1 MDRPAVLIV
10 DDMEVNRDILSF
22 YFRKEYTVLEAADG
36 EEAIDTIKKYT
47 DRIALVFLDFYMPGK
62 SGLDVLSFMQ
72 THNYRPTLHVVHCT
86 EQEAEIHIPFCHK
99 EYDEQEKQARKRF
112 HVYERSWHDAKYWE
126 DPDYPFDW
134 TEGEFC

>member
-47 DRIALVFLDFYMPGK
+47 DRIALVFLVFYMPGK

-72 THNYRPTLHVVHCT
+72 TDNYN
-86 EQEAEIHIPFCHK
+86 IPVIMVTG
-99 EYDEQEKQARKRF
+99 EPDNELEKQVFALGAADIIYKPF
-112 HVYERSWHDAKYWE
+112 APDVVYGFASKYIQ
-126 DPDYPFDW
+126 
-134 TEGEFC
+134 

>member
-72 THNYRPTLHVVHCT
+72 TDNYNIPVIMVNRIMSLKSKLLLLVRQILFINLLTLMLFMVSLLS
-86 EQEAEIHIPFCHK
+86 IFNDRKLK
-99 EYDEQEKQARKRF
+99 E
-112 HVYERSWHDAKYWE
+112 
-126 DPDYPFDW
+126 
-134 TEGEFC
+134 

>member
-72 THNYRPTLHVVHCT
+72 TDNYN
-86 EQEAEIHIPFCHK
+86 IPVIMVTG
-99 EYDEQEKQARKRF
+99 EPYNELEKQAFALGAADIIYKPF
-112 HVYERSWHDAKYWE
+112 
-126 DPDYPFDW
+126 DPDVVYGFASKYIQ
-134 TEGEFC
+134 

>member
-36 EEAIDTIKKYT
+36 EAAIDTIKKYT
-47 DRIALVFLDFYMPGK
+47 DRIALVFFDFYMPGK

-72 THNYRPTLHVVHCT
+72 TDNYN
-86 EQEAEIHIPFCHK
+86 IPVIMVSLLSIFNDRKLK
-99 EYDEQEKQARKRF
+99 E
-112 HVYERSWHDAKYWE
+112 
-126 DPDYPFDW
+126 
-134 TEGEFC
+134 

>member
-47 DRIALVFLDFYMPGK
+47 DRIALVFWIFICRGK
-62 SGLDVLSFMQ
+62 VDSMFFRLCKRTIIIYQSLWLPVNRIMSLKSKLLLLVRQILFINLLTLMLFMVSLLSIF
-72 THNYRPTLHVVHCT
+72 NDRKL
-86 EQEAEIHIPFCHK
+86 K
-99 EYDEQEKQARKRF
+99 E
-112 HVYERSWHDAKYWE
+112 
-126 DPDYPFDW
+126 
-134 TEGEFC
+134 

>member
-72 THNYRPTLHVVHCT
+72 TDNYNIPVIMVTGEPDMSLKSKLLLLVRQILFINLLTLMLFMVSLLS
-86 EQEAEIHIPFCHK
+86 IFNDRKLK
-99 EYDEQEKQARKRF
+99 E
-112 HVYERSWHDAKYWE
+112 
-126 DPDYPFDW
+126 
-134 TEGEFC
+134 

>member
-72 THNYRPTLHVVHCT
+72 TDNYN
-86 EQEAEIHIPFCHK
+86 IPVIMVTG
-99 EYDEQEKQARKRF
+99 EPDNELEKQAFALGAADIIYKPF
-112 HVYERSWHDAKYWE
+112 
-126 DPDYPFDW
+126 DPDVVYGFASKYIQW
-134 TEGEFC
+134 

>member
-62 SGLDVLSFMQ
+62 SGLDVLSFMIYQ
-72 THNYRPTLHVVHCT
+72 SLWLPVNRIMSLKSKLLLLVRQILFINLLTLMLFMVSLLS
-86 EQEAEIHIPFCHK
+86 IFNDRKLK
-99 EYDEQEKQARKRF
+99 E
-112 HVYERSWHDAKYWE
+112 
-126 DPDYPFDW
+126 
-134 TEGEFC
+134 

>member
-1 MDRPAVLIV
+1 MALRSSGTDAQFLRNMQPAVLIV

-72 THNYRPTLHVVHCT
+72 TDNYN
-86 EQEAEIHIPFCHK
+86 IPVIMVTG
-99 EYDEQEKQARKRF
+99 EPDNELEKQAFALGAADIIYKPF
-112 HVYERSWHDAKYWE
+112 
-126 DPDYPFDW
+126 DPDVVYGFASKYIQ
-134 TEGEFC
+134 

>member
-72 THNYRPTLHVVHCT
+72 TDNYN
-86 EQEAEIHIPFCHK
+86 IPVIMVTG
-99 EYDEQEKQARKRF
+99 EPDNELEKQAFALGAADIIYK
-112 HVYERSWHDAKYWE
+112 
-126 DPDYPFDW
+126 PFDLMLFMVLLLSIFNDRKLK
-134 TEGEFC
+134 E

>member
-72 THNYRPTLHVVHCT
+72 TDNYN
-86 EQEAEIHIPFCHK
+86 IPVIMVTG
-99 EYDEQEKQARKRF
+99 EPDNELEKQAFALGAADIIYKTFLTLMLFMVSLLSIFNDRKLK
-112 HVYERSWHDAKYWE
+112 E
-126 DPDYPFDW
+126 
-134 TEGEFC
+134 

>member
-22 YFRKEYTVLEAADG
+22 YFRKEYTVLGEADG

-72 THNYRPTLHVVHCT
+72 TDNYRPTLHVVHCT

-112 HVYERSWHDAKYWE
+112 HVYERSWRDAKYWE

>member
-47 DRIALVFLDFYMPGK
+47 DRIALVFFGFLYAGEKWTRCSF
-62 SGLDVLSFMQ
+62 VLCKRTIIIYQ
-72 THNYRPTLHVVHCT
+72 HYGYR
-86 EQEAEIHIPFCHK
+86 
-99 EYDEQEKQARKRF
+99 
-112 HVYERSWHDAKYWE
+112 
-126 DPDYPFDW
+126 
-134 TEGEFC
+134 

>member
-36 EEAIDTIKKYT
+36 EAAIDTIKKYT

-72 THNYRPTLHVVHCT
+72 TDNYN
-86 EQEAEIHIPFCHK
+86 IPVIMVTG
-99 EYDEQEKQARKRF
+99 EPDNELEKQAFALGVADIIYKPF
-112 HVYERSWHDAKYWE
+112 
-126 DPDYPFDW
+126 DPDVVYGFVSKYIQ
-134 TEGEFC
+134 

>member
-62 SGLDVLSFMQ
+62 SGLDVLSFIKRTIIIYQSLWLPVNRIMSLKSKLLLLAWQ
-72 THNYRPTLHVVHCT
+72 ILFINLLTLMLFMVSFLS
-86 EQEAEIHIPFCHK
+86 IFNDRKLK
-99 EYDEQEKQARKRF
+99 E
-112 HVYERSWHDAKYWE
+112 
-126 DPDYPFDW
+126 
-134 TEGEFC
+134 